1 MLSIS
6 QAMMQAGLRKSFNM
20 DIVAFKLFGDYA
32 HFSHPETRYSSL
44 TYPVP
49 PKTTIMGLL
58 GAIIGEDDFWNLS
71 GLRYAVKI
79 DKPIEKRTFCFN
91 GIAQAQA
98 GSIKLEEGYQN
109 ASLKKQ
115 FYRELICSP
124 SYTIY
129 LELDEVDVKYKE
141 LIKNNLKEHKTA
153 YTPFLGINFC
163 LANFEWINITSCE
176 KVIGYEALTKC
187 AIPLS
192 NYVVDCSNY
201 KQKLST
207 FRGAKSVEK
216 GRYYKD
222 FDDFIIEVNGAC
234 PLKAKNNNNM
244 CKVNGENV
252 FFF

>member
-1 MLSIS
+1 M
-6 QAMMQAGLRKSFNM
+6 N
-20 DIVAFKLFGDYA
+20 IVAFRLSGDYA
-32 HFSHPETRYSSL
+32 HFSHPETIYSSL

-71 GLRYAVKI
+71 GLKCAVKI
-79 DKPIEKRTFCFN
+79 DKPIEKKSFCFN
-91 GIAQAQA
+91 VGKFAFGKNTKVEA
-98 GSIKLEEGYQN
+98 GYQDV
-109 ASLKKQ
+109 SVKKQ
-115 FYRELICSP
+115 LYRELICNP

-129 LELDEVDVKYKE
+129 LDLNGVNESYKE
-141 LIKNNLKEHKTA
+141 LIKNNLREHKSA

-163 LANFEWINITSCE
+163 LANFEWIDITSCKKITE
-176 KVIGYEALTKC
+176 NEVSTKC
-187 AIPLS
+187 VIPLEG
-192 NYVVDCSNY
+192 YIIDCSSY

-207 FRGAKSVEK
+207 FRAAKSVEK

-222 FDDFIIEVNGAC
+222 FDDFVVEVNGAY

-244 CKVNGENV
+244 YIVNGEHV